1 MLGLFELMG
10 PPQFRFTLSGRQT
23 LALSLTYGLTV
34 CLLVARAQEML
45 SVDSAEVHVGKGY
58 EALKDERYQ
67 VATEEFQAALVLNP
81 RLARARYQLGAC
93 LFALG
98 KFQEARLQLD
108 LLQKQTGGDASI
120 VYQLARLDLQAG
132 DFETAIKRLTPL
144 MTDPPFPDTAYY
156 LGTAYLQKGTL
167 PAAEKW
173 LQVAARADP
182 KDYRVPERLAHV
194 YQRDG
199 RKTDSA
205 KQFAL
210 SSQLR
215 ERYVE
220 SAQQAVA
227 CSKWLETKPLEEA
240 RPVCDRLF
248 DPHDPDR
255 LTVLGMLYGQHGRYT
270 EAVKPL
276 ELANRL
282 DPESFEINHN
292 LGLSY
297 FQLRR
302 YGDARQALEKAAA
315 LCPDFYGSSALLG
328 GTLYMLGDDEEAYRV
343 LGHAHALNPENGD
356 TSTLLFKEALILAN
370 KEGAQK
376 NYTSALTYLRAAAEL
391 RPQDQEVQGR
401 ISQLLPLAARPQA
414 PKRAE

>member
-1 MLGLFELMG
+1 M
-10 PPQFRFTLSGRQT
+10 PVTN
-23 LALSLTYGLTV
+23 
-34 CLLVARAQEML
+34 
-45 SVDSAEVHVGKGY
+45 SAEVHVAKGY
-58 EALKDERYQ
+58 EAVKDERYQ
-67 VATEEFQAALVLNP
+67 VATQEFQAALALNP
-81 RLARARYQLGAC
+81 KLVAARYQLGAC
-93 LFALG
+93 LFAVG
-98 KFQEARLQLD
+98 KFQESRQQFD
-108 LLQKQTGGDASI
+108 LLQKQTDGDASV
-120 VYQLARLDLQAG
+120 VYQLGRLDLQAG
-132 DFETAIKRLTPL
+132 DFESAIKRLTPL
-144 MTDPPFPDTAYY
+144 MANPPFPDTAYY
-156 LGTAYLQKGTL
+156 LGTAHFQKGAL
-167 PAAEKW
+167 AAAEKW
-173 LQVAARADP
+173 FQVAATADP
-182 KDYRVPERLAHV
+182 KDYRVPERLAHI
-194 YQRDG
+194 YQREG
-199 RKTDSA
+199 RKTESA

-227 CSKWLETKPLEEA
+227 CSQWLETKPLEEA
-240 RPVCDRLF
+240 KPVCDRLF

-255 LTVLGMLYGQHGRYT
+255 LTVLGMLYGQHGRYS

-276 ELANRL
+276 EEANRL

-297 FQLRR
+297 FQLGR

-370 KEGAQK
+370 KEEVQK
-376 NYTSALTYLRAAAEL
+376 NYASALTYLRAAAEL
-391 RPQDQEVQGR
+391 HPQDQDVQRR
-401 ISQLLPLAARPQA
+401 ISQVLSLATRSQA
-414 PKRAE
+414 AKRVE